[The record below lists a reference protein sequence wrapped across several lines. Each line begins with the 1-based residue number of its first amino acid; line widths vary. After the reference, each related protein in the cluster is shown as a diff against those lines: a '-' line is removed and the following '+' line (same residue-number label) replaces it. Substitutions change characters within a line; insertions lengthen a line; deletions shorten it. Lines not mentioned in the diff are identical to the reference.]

1 MCLLVLVVAGA
12 VVLRDGL
19 REGHV
24 QRATKPPRTRRA
36 PVRGRRPVRSGVL
49 LLAST
54 TGIGIATGLA
64 LGLLGVAIAL
74 ALKSFGGDGP

>member
-1 MCLLVLVVAGA
+1 
-12 VVLRDGL
+12 
-19 REGHV
+19 
-24 QRATKPPRTRRA
+24 
-36 PVRGRRPVRSGVL
+36 VL